1 MPFPNDP
8 NLPEMKEAAA
18 VPEEVTSWLGRL
30 VLLYGVPLH
39 YLVPDEEMLPA
50 ESLRFFYLDPIWLQ
64 SLVQGACS
72 IGNTGYGDTIV
83 DRAMNAL
90 VQPNQP
96 GPDGQEGLVN
106 KAVVGIRDRLRNQ
119 HEGLG
124 LRKRE
129 EGLNWPLTG
138 FLLRSAVVEGWRGL
152 EIMAYRILSEEEDK
166 HWTDLSEDR
175 KAELQLTSLRIEQL
189 SRDVM
194 LGIFNGMMG
203 RLVIRQP
210 QEGLHFGLTLPKSPK
225 KDSPAN
231 NLETVLPPPEQK
243 SYTKTLRALGFNSSQ
258 KAGDTLAAAEI
269 DLSKAGL
276 MRNPEKRV
284 VDIAG
289 LAARMKEDLSK
300 QNQVQKDPS
309 GKVKFTSAEFAVEM
323 IEAAGEFTFMPHFI
337 TEDKQR

>member
-124 LRKRE
+124 LRKSA
-129 EGLNWPLTG
+129 EGLAIVSAIV
-138 FLLRSAVVEGWRGL
+138 FLSDA
-152 EIMAYRILSEEEDK
+152 
-166 HWTDLSEDR
+166 
-175 KAELQLTSLRIEQL
+175 
-189 SRDVM
+189 SRD
-194 LGIFNGMMG
+194 
-203 RLVIRQP
+203 
-210 QEGLHFGLTLPKSPK
+210 S
-225 KDSPAN
+225 A
-231 NLETVLPPPEQK
+231 
-243 SYTKTLRALGFNSSQ
+243 GFR
-258 KAGDTLAAAEI
+258 GP
-269 DLSKAGL
+269 
-276 MRNPEKRV
+276 R
-284 VDIAG
+284 
-289 LAARMKEDLSK
+289 
-300 QNQVQKDPS
+300 
-309 GKVKFTSAEFAVEM
+309 
-323 IEAAGEFTFMPHFI
+323 
-337 TEDKQR
+337 